1 MTRPFHDMLV
11 TQLPKLRPYALMM
24 AGSRAAADD
33 LLQETALKVLRAEAQ
48 FEPGTNFSAW
58 TYRILRNAFISS
70 CRRAKRTP
78 RDIDTVPEEFL
89 ARPATQEDKI
99 ATREVFQAMRQL
111 PETQR
116 EVLSLVCGSGM
127 SYEDAAE
134 VLECSVGTVKSRLWR
149 ARSKMKDLLLGDD
162 AATALTA
169 VHKNSPDRNIPVAA
183 HHNRYRAS
191 PRQ

>member
-24 AGSRAAADD
+24 TGNRAAADD
-33 LLQETALKVLRAEAQ
+33 LLQETALKVLRAESQ
-48 FEPGTNFSAW
+48 FEPGTNFNAW
-58 TYRILRNAFISS
+58 TYRILRNEFISS

-78 RDIDTVPEEFL
+78 RDIDAVPEEFL

-127 SYEDAAE
+127 SYEDAAD
-134 VLECSVGTVKSRLWR
+134 VLDCSVGTVKSRLWR
-149 ARSKMKDLLLGDD
+149 ARSKMKDLLLGEEPT
-162 AATALTA
+162 ATALGA
-169 VHKNSPDRNIPVAA
+169 ARENHAKRNIPVAKQD
-183 HHNRYRAS
+183 RYRVS
-191 PRQ
+191 SG